1 MGYRAEQRGLAGI
14 EIAME
19 EIKKESISTEEV
31 EQLVLVDSLSR
42 AILSCSE
49 VNEICQRFATE
60 LSNLMEIDWAAI
72 AIIDKP
78 KDAIY
83 LSPLSHEISSTL
95 DLGDK
100 MLLSGTPMAWVTE
113 NKCAA
118 VETDLTQESRF
129 WTGILWLKQGIRSL
143 VYLPLFWQREVYAV
157 LVLGSKK
164 PAAYQERE
172 LRLLR
177 YAASQ
182 LATPLKSSH
191 LAEESRRQRQTS
203 AILSSLL
210 TIITSGPD
218 LPQVFPHF
226 AQELQRVIPF
236 DRLALV
242 KVEGNLRVLAA
253 FSAKETHPEAGE
265 VYPLKDSAIPWLLE
279 HKTINVEADF
289 AREGHFPVNQLHLK
303 EGLRSEIRLP
313 LFSQGRLFA
322 SLHLSRC
329 EPYSPKE
336 EELTFLEQLA
346 KHISSPV
353 KGYIDILKGEENLD
367 WFRAIFHY
375 TKTPLTPIVSSSK
388 LLTEELQNQGLLLR
402 LAQNIEE
409 AAQNL
414 RRNVELLE
422 KVAQLESS
430 QPQLSLETFSVRDLL
445 TEVANYALVKVARNS
460 QLFILVLS
468 PDLPQIYADSQK
480 LEQALYILLDNAIKR
495 SPQASKI
502 ELRAKATQ
510 SEIIVE
516 VTDSGP
522 AFSLEER
529 KSLNEPFYPSQA
541 SHLLFPELS
550 LSLAICR
557 RIVELHGG
565 KFWLESEPDRRTT
578 FSFSLPLISP
588 AAS

>member
-1 MGYRAEQRGLAGI
+1 MLSK
-14 EIAME
+14 E
-19 EIKKESISTEEV
+19 E
-31 EQLVLVDSLSR
+31 EQLALVDNLSR
-42 AILSCSE
+42 AALSRSGGS
-49 VNEICQRFATE
+49 EICQRFADE
-60 LSNLMEIDWAAI
+60 LSEFMEIDWAAI
-72 AIIDKP
+72 AIIDKA
-78 KDAIY
+78 KDAVH
-83 LSPLSHEISSTL
+83 LSPLSREISFTL

-100 MLLSGTPMAWVTE
+100 MLLPGTSMAWVAE

-118 VETDLTQESRF
+118 VEPDLTQESRF
-129 WTGILWLKQGIRSL
+129 WTGIFWLKQGIRSL

-157 LVLGSKK
+157 LILGSKK

-172 LRLLR
+172 LKLLR

-182 LATPLKSSH
+182 LATPLKSFH
-191 LAEESRRQRQTS
+191 LAEENQRQQQTS
-203 AILSSLL
+203 AILSNLL
-210 TIITSGPD
+210 TIITSGLD
-218 LPQVFPHF
+218 LSQVFPQF

-236 DRLALV
+236 DRLALI

-253 FSAKETHPEAGE
+253 FSAKETHPKVGE
-265 VYPLKDSAIPWLLE
+265 VYPLKDSAIPWLL
-279 HKTINVEADF
+279 KYKMINIEADF
-289 AREGHFPVNQLHLK
+289 ARGGHFAVNQLHLK

-313 LFSQGRLFA
+313 LFSRGRLFA

-353 KGYIDILKGEENLD
+353 EGYIDILKRKESLD

-388 LLTEELQNQGLLLR
+388 LLTEELQNQPQGLLLQ
-402 LAQNIEE
+402 LAQNIEG

-430 QPQLSLETFSVRDLL
+430 QAQPSLETFSVRDLL
-445 TEVANYALVKVARNS
+445 TEVANYALAKVARNS
-460 QLFILVLS
+460 QLFILELS
-468 PDLPQIYADSQK
+468 PDLPQISADSQK

-522 AFSLEER
+522 AFSLEEKR
-529 KSLNEPFYPSQA
+529 SLIEPFYPSQA

-550 LSLAICR
+550 LSLGICR
-557 RIVELHGG
+557 RIVELHDG
-565 KFWLESEPDRRTT
+565 KFWLESKPDRGTT

-588 AAS
+588 